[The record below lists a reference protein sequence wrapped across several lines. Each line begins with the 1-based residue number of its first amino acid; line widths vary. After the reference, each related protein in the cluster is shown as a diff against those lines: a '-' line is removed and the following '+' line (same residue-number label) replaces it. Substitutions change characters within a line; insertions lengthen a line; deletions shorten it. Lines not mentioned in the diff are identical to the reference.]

1 MCAINWSLVTINHEL
16 LITVCVSDE
25 AQCAKKWSNSIAAL
39 NALWYMADDNS
50 DIKSTIYMLLY
61 RVFLIAEEEL
71 IWIYLVFVIFFFYFN
86 DKF

>member
-1 MCAINWSLVTINHEL
+1 
-16 LITVCVSDE
+16 
-25 AQCAKKWSNSIAAL
+25 
-39 NALWYMADDNS
+39 
-50 DIKSTIYMLLY
+50 MLLY